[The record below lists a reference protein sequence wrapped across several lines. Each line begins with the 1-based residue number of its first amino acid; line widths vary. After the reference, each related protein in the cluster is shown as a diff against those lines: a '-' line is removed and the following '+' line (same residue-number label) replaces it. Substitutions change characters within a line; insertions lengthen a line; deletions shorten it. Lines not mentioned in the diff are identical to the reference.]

1 MPTGYFAKVVDGV
14 VEAVIRAEPEY
25 VAGNPDLFL
34 GNWVEVLEADHYPAI
49 GWAWTDADRFIEPPP
64 SPDLTAE

>member
-14 VEAVIRAEPEY
+14 VEAVIKAEPEY
-25 VAGNPDLFL
+25 IAANPEFFPE
-34 GNWVEVLEADHYPAI
+34 NWVEVLDINHYPAI
-49 GWAWTDADRFIEPPP
+49 GWAWTEVDGFIEPPP